1 MAKHRLINCEFL
13 QAGAFKNGISN
24 KAKLLYHEMLFNGD
38 DKGFVDTVQDI
49 ITTLE
54 KNDELFNKTIPLE
67 LLENTYNSAIQELI
81 DMGYVYEFK
90 DNHGNR
96 IYLVRHW
103 FYHNRLIKG
112 LWTNYGSFKDMVI
125 IKNNEYIMKPL
136 KEDKINESNVNQDKD
151 IEEYLKPTQTEEVKS
166 GEYDDLPFP
175 VDYSKLKKGKN
186 NGKAN

>member
-1 MAKHRLINCEFL
+1 MAKHRLVNCEFL

-96 IYLVRHW
+96 IYLIRHW
-103 FYHNRLIKG
+103 FYHNKLCKG
-112 LWTNYGSFKDMVI
+112 LWTNYNNFLKLVCLE
-125 IKNNEYIMKPL
+125 NNEYKLKPFKEVKENKENEI
-136 KEDKINESNVNQDKD
+136 KEDKLNDYKLSD
-151 IEEYLKPTQTEEVKS
+151 TEEENIKQN
-166 GEYDDLPFP
+166 ETYDENNYPF
-175 VDYSKLKKGKN
+175 Y
-186 NGKAN
+186 